1 MLDKVE
7 MQLRGPDGLLPV
19 YFDVYDNSLSRKWLS
34 ALNKILKDNLHL
46 EKNYCFF
53 GFPESDRNLQRGNCQ
68 AAGLPVPRHSLDSC
82 LEKWT
87 IRQLDGSGRTP
98 AGGRLCDRSARS
110 RQPGRK
116 PPGAHAEA

>member
-53 GFPESDRNLQRGNCQ
+53 GFPDSDRNLDFLASEINRTI
-68 AAGLPVPRHSLDSC
+68 AGINGSSIDYIIKDYFTVKNM
-82 LEKWT
+82 LEEPE
-87 IRQLDGSGRTP
+87 I
-98 AGGRLCDRSARS
+98 
-110 RQPGRK
+110 
-116 PPGAHAEA
+116 